1 MQHNNTVGG
10 SEESKA
16 RTGRGMVPQMG
27 CVATGEWEDSN
38 HIFFH
43 YALAKF
49 MWACVRDLLESCR
62 GRGPNSH
69 LTRPDGTHKM
79 PIEGKFIYQQVWRL
93 LCRPGDRLA
102 LREVMGLLM
111 RGREK
116 TVDPFVPPDA
126 RARDGSP
133 RWRCP

>member
-1 MQHNNTVGG
+1 MQHTTTL
-10 SEESKA
+10 SEVVRKA
-16 RTGRGMVPQMG
+16 KQELEEVWSLKWAV
-27 CVATGEWEDSN
+27 CGEWEDSN